1 MLSMSYKIRYDMTKR
16 NEAIAILTGGGPA
29 PGMNTVVGS
38 VAKTFLQKGYSV
50 IGLHKGFTGLFRE
63 APATE
68 NITFLKADE
77 IFNLAGS
84 FLRMSRFKPSDE
96 DFEKRFNWQFFTEN
110 NIKLLVTIGGDD
122 TASTANR
129 VAKFLEEKRH
139 PIANIH
145 VPKTIDNDLPL
156 PDCAPT
162 FGYESAKDKGAVIA
176 RAVYVDARTSGN
188 WFVMSAMGR
197 SAGHLAF
204 GIGEACHYPMIVIPE
219 MFDKTEITVEKI
231 VNLVISSIIKR
242 KIMGMDYGAAVI
254 SEGVF
259 HALSDEE
266 IRKSGIHFT
275 YDEHGHPELGKVS
288 KAHIFNEMI
297 EMKLKELGLKVKS
310 RPVELGY
317 EIRCQTPIAYDLTY
331 CSELGIGVHKLFAE
345 GKTGCMV
352 YVDSEGNVSPLYLK
366 DLQDPTTGKIPP
378 RLVDIN
384 SDKFTS
390 VVENILNAVTP
401 ADYEAA
407 KQYVANPEEYD
418 FHKILNWK

>member
-1 MLSMSYKIRYDMTKR
+1 MK
-16 NEAIAILTGGGPA
+16 EAIAILTGGGPA

-38 VAKTFLQKGYSV
+38 VAKTFLRKGYRV
-50 IGLHKGFTGLFRE
+50 IGLHEGYTGLFNPSPRTVDIDY
-63 APATE
+63 PM
-68 NITFLKADE
+68 ADG
-77 IFNLAGS
+77 IFNQGGS
-84 FLRMSRFKPSDE
+84 FLQMSRFKPTDA
-96 DFEKRFNWQFFTEN
+96 DFENNFNLKFFTDN
-110 NIKLLVTIGGDD
+110 NVKLLVTVGGDD

-129 VAKFLEEKRH
+129 IAKFLEAKKY

-156 PDCAPT
+156 PNGTPT
-162 FGYESAKDKGAVIA
+162 FGYESAKDKGAV
-176 RAVYVDARTSGN
+176 
-188 WFVMSAMGR
+188 
-197 SAGHLAF
+197 GHLAF

-219 MFDKTEITVEKI
+219 MFNKTEITVEKI

-242 KIMGMDYGAAVI
+242 KIMGMDYGAAII

-259 HALSDEE
+259 HALSNEE
-266 IRKSGIHFT
+266 IRKSGVHFT

-297 EMKLKELGLKVKS
+297 ENKLKALGIKVKS

-331 CSELGIGVHKLFAE
+331 CSELGIGVHKLYSE

-378 RLVDIN
+378 RLVDIT
-384 SDKFTS
+384 SDKFKS
-390 VVENILNAVTP
+390 IVDNILNAIEP
-401 ADYEAA
+401 KDYEAA
-407 KQYVANPEEYD
+407 KKYVANPEEYD
-418 FHKILNWK
+418 FYKILNWK

>member
-1 MLSMSYKIRYDMTKR
+1 MTKR

-188 WFVMSAMGR
+188 WFVVAAMGR

-204 GIGEACHYPMIVIPE
+204 GIGTACHYPMIVIPE
-219 MFDKTEITVEKI
+219 MFNKTEITVEKI
-231 VNLVISSIIKR
+231 VNLVVSSIIKR
-242 KIMGMDYGAAVI
+242 KIMGLDYGVAMI

-259 HALSDEE
+259 HSLSDAE
-266 IRKSGIHFT
+266 IKKSGIHFS
-275 YDEHGHPELGKVS
+275 YDDHGHPELGKVS
-288 KAHIFNEMI
+288 KAHIFNEML
-297 EMKLKELGLKVKS
+297 EKKLGELKIKVKS
-310 RPVELGY
+310 RPVEIGY
-317 EIRCQTPIAYDLTY
+317 EVRCQTPVAYDLVY
-331 CSELGIGVHKLFAE
+331 CSLLGMGTYKLFSE

-352 YVDSEGNVSPLYLK
+352 YADPAGQISPLYLK
-366 DLQDPTTGKIPP
+366 DLQDPETGKIPP

-384 SDKFTS
+384 SDKFTM
-390 VVENILNAVTP
+390 VIKNILNYVTP

-407 KQYVANPEEYD
+407 KKYVPNPEAFD
-418 FHKILNWK
+418 FYKILEWNE